1 MNSLMDDNKLLTLAN
16 GERISL
22 SVQVTL
28 LFETEDLSTAS
39 PATVSRAG
47 IVYCDYEKLGWKPY
61 FESWLKQKTSQVNL
75 KNKHS
80 FRVVNKLS
88 QRDFMKPCMMCIH
101 IKQCFLIRFHEGN
114 RDKDLSDTTLIKS
127 RNVKTV
133 LQTAV
138 YYYG

>member
-101 IKQCFLIRFHEGN
+101 IKQ
-114 RDKDLSDTTLIKS
+114 SS
-127 RNVKTV
+127 
-133 LQTAV
+133 
-138 YYYG
+138 